1 MSSTFESPDDSAAS
15 WLNDGE
21 EDAGFRTIRN
31 MLAHLDE
38 ALNLI
43 GDSFDAS
50 QSVDPGEQLHT
61 AAAAHGGQ
69 VGFANHELTR
79 VAGSLIAASEG
90 HLLPQTAFVQS
101 ADPVTL
107 FMGQIR
113 SGLQQTEHAADVT
126 LPQPPQH
133 GSDRANRAHCFRIEP
148 VDASGY
154 RCKDCHPSKQQYGV
168 WLKSVETVSRY
179 FLTKPDDE
187 GASIKTVQ
195 DRVVQDRVVQD
206 QAVPVSIAQAIDPS
220 PLHIVL
226 DGKQFVRVSP
236 PAVGQEPAPR
246 DLGLSATDALGVT
259 PREVTEQTPP
269 QVMRCRNEMRWGPHW
284 TPGSRAESDSSQ

>member
-1 MSSTFESPDDSAAS
+1 MS
-15 WLNDGE
+15 
-21 EDAGFRTIRN
+21 
-31 MLAHLDE
+31 
-38 ALNLI
+38 
-43 GDSFDAS
+43 
-50 QSVDPGEQLHT
+50 
-61 AAAAHGGQ
+61 
-69 VGFANHELTR
+69 
-79 VAGSLIAASEG
+79 
-90 HLLPQTAFVQS
+90 
-101 ADPVTL
+101 
-107 FMGQIR
+107 R
-113 SGLQQTEHAADVT
+113 S
-126 LPQPPQH
+126 
-133 GSDRANRAHCFRIEP
+133 
-148 VDASGY
+148 
-154 RCKDCHPSKQQYGV
+154 
-168 WLKSVETVSRY
+168 

-187 GASIKTVQ
+187 GASIKT
-195 DRVVQDRVVQD
+195 VQDRVVQD